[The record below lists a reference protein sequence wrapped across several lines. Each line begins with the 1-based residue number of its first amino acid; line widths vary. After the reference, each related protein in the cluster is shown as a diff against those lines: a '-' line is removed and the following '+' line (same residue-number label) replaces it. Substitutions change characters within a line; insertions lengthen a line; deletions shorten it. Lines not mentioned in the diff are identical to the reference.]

1 MDIFSE
7 RKNLVVLVVVLA
19 VMNVLGISAFL
30 WKNNFHHHG
39 PELFPNQQDFRD
51 VSSILQKELQLNDKQ
66 AEQIKHLRTD
76 YFEKEK
82 ELATIIRSERDSMN
96 VEMFNKS
103 TNENLIK
110 SLAKE
115 VADNEYKM
123 ELMRYEQAKE
133 FKAICSPAQM
143 DKFEKLVLE
152 IRDYFRPD
160 NQPKKK

>member
-1 MDIFSE
+1 MDIFAE
-7 RKNLVVLVVVLA
+7 RKKLVLLVVVLA
-19 VMNVLGISAFL
+19 IMNVLCIGVFL
-30 WKNNFHHHG
+30 WQNNRHHKG
-39 PELFPNQQDFRD
+39 PELFPNQNDFRD
-51 VSSILQKELQLNDKQ
+51 VSSVLQKELQLTDKQ
-66 AEQIKHLRTD
+66 VEQIKNLRTD

-82 ELATIIRSERDSMN
+82 VLATIIRSERDSMN
-96 VEMFNKS
+96 LEMFNK
-103 TNENLIK
+103 TTKENLIK

-133 FKAICSPAQM
+133 LKAICTLAQLE
-143 DKFEKLVLE
+143 KFEKIVLE